1 MGGLNSPKS
10 SLPQPAIWTPSEAED
25 SGHPER
31 PITQLSSQVG
41 LGSRMKAARVP
52 TPRHQ
57 SSYTVPR
64 RGCVRSAANSSLWP
78 LRVVRVALFDDRA
91 ALGLIVCASRRS
103 CPRRLSW
110 KASPCTSRGRRLSRR
125 WASWRGGCA
134 ADLHLH
140 RAGGPR
146 PAGGVGRSACR
157 AELRPHAEDRES
169 PLTLMSGYATGE
181 MHSFLGRHG
190 LLLEQDACEDACLAY
205 LRQHGRT
212 GRGPGGDVI
221 AAVSGTSK
229 VGGA

>member
-1 MGGLNSPKS
+1 MCFSAQ
-10 SLPQPAIWTPSEAED
+10 LPTTFVMEGVTMYITREAFVA
-25 SGHPER
+25 
-31 PITQLSSQVG
+31 T
-41 LGSRMKAARVP
+41 LGF
-52 TPRHQ
+52 
-57 SSYTVPR
+57 
-64 RGCVRSAANSSLWP
+64 
-78 LRVVRVALFDDRA
+78 VA
-91 ALGLIVCASRRS
+91 C
-103 CPRRLSW
+103 
-110 KASPCTSRGRRLSRR
+110 
-125 WASWRGGCA
+125 GGCA
-134 ADLHLH
+134 ASLHLH

-146 PAGGVGRSACR
+146 PAGAVGRSACR

-221 AAVSGTSK
+221 AAASGTSK